1 MGIEWIKMRRSLL
14 TDPKVVRIMS
24 ALQADRFRTI
34 GGLFSAWCLFDE
46 HTEDGQL
53 DGYSKEVFDEIV
65 GFRGLCQAMID
76 VGWIEESAQGLT
88 AINFTEHNGRT
99 ARKRA
104 QDSVRKMS
112 AREADKKAAN
122 ERTRKE
128 KKRKENTHTHAG
140 SGAPEELATDWD
152 RWMRFRESVDG
163 RRMDPIQ
170 ADAVLM
176 DLGRR
181 GVEKAKRDID
191 FSIQKGAKTILDS
204 DNDFTRRNQ
213 SSGSKKMK
221 SVAELLGKEAS

>member
-1 MGIEWIKMRRSLL
+1 MSIEWIKMRRSLL

-112 AREADKKAAN
+112 AREADKKADK

-128 KKRKENTHTHAG
+128 KKRKENTHTHAE
-140 SGAPEELATDWD
+140 SDAPEELATDWD

-191 FSIQKGAKTILDS
+191 FSIQKGARTILDS
-204 DNDFTRRNQ
+204 DNDFTKRQ
-213 SSGSKKMK
+213 AASGSKKMK

>member
-1 MGIEWIKMRRSLL
+1 MSIEWIKMRRSLL

-128 KKRKENTHTHAG
+128 KKRKEITHTHQG
-140 SGAPEELATDWD
+140 EGPPEELSQDWD

-163 RRMDPIQ
+163 RPMDPIQ

-181 GVEKAKRDID
+181 GTEKARRDID

-204 DNDFTRRNQ
+204 DNDWTKRHGG
-213 SSGSKKMK
+213 SGKPRVKPMS
-221 SVAELLGKEAS
+221 EILGREAS